1 MQAIDRY
8 ELLETANILPGIF
21 INPDRFPVH
30 ALQIIAV
37 DAAIVIAQPIK
48 RNGCTRYCSQDK
60 HKTAL
65 SRVYKSVL
73 PATHTCLL

>member
-1 MQAIDRY
+1 MQANDRY

-37 DAAIVIAQPIK
+37 DAAIVIARQ
-48 RNGCTRYCSQDK
+48 
-60 HKTAL
+60 
-65 SRVYKSVL
+65 
-73 PATHTCLL
+73 